1 MLLPGKRWLLWTNSV
16 GALLAVDRSV
26 DTVFQYGYL
35 VSSSYSKFDLT
46 KKRTQYLVMIA
57 SRMTKQEL
65 YKTIH
70 VLTKVHHLKTV

>member
-1 MLLPGKRWLLWTNSV
+1 MFVLLPGKRWLLWTNSV

-46 KKRTQYLVMIA
+46 KKVNAIFSYDC
-57 SRMTKQEL
+57 
-65 YKTIH
+65 Y
-70 VLTKVHHLKTV
+70 